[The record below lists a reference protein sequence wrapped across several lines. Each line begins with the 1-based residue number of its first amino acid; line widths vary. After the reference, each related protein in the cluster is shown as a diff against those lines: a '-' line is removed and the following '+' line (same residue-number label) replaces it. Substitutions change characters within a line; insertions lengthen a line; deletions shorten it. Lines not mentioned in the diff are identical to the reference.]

1 MTEVNNNS
9 TKQSGSRHW
18 VIFAKLAFGI
28 ALMAALIM
36 RVDLSALLHKIAGVD
51 IFYLTLMFIIP
62 HLMIGINT
70 LKWQIFLREL
80 GLRLNFNRLFGL
92 YLIATFFNNFLP
104 TMVGGDAVRAY
115 ALGRD
120 TQDASSVTAAT
131 FMERLVG
138 LAGLVSLVPLVL
150 FSTIVT
156 DQFPVVWLLAPASL
170 LGFALASA
178 MLLSSKFDPLW
189 RWLRNIKKLARLL
202 EFLGRTR
209 KAVYRAAQS
218 LRILLTTYLLSLLFY
233 VGAAGAVWAA
243 AMSLGANVSIG
254 YLIATVPL
262 VLVAGMLPVSL
273 NGLGITEA
281 GFALFLQLAGVP
293 LVDAIGVGL
302 LLRARLLVTG
312 LFGGLL
318 FLRYRSANT
327 DVPAAAE
334 R

>member
-1 MTEVNNNS
+1 
-9 TKQSGSRHW
+9 
-18 VIFAKLAFGI
+18 
-28 ALMAALIM
+28 MAALIVRADM
-36 RVDLSALLHKIAGVD
+36 SMLLQRIVSVDL
-51 IFYLTLMFIIP
+51 FYLAVMFVIP
-62 HLMIGINT
+62 HVMIGINT

-80 GLRLNFNRLFGL
+80 GLRIDFNRLFGL

-115 ALGRD
+115 ALGRETND
-120 TQDASSVTAAT
+120 ISSVTAAT

-138 LAGLVSLVPLVL
+138 FAGLVSLVPLVL

-156 DQFPVVWLLAPASL
+156 DRFPTVWLIAPACL

-178 MLLSSKFDPLW
+178 MLLSSRFDPLW
-189 RWLRNIKKLARLL
+189 RRLRSIRKLARLL
-202 EFLGRTR
+202 EFLARTR
-209 KAVYRAAQS
+209 KAVYRTAQS
-218 LRILLTTYLLSLLFY
+218 IQILLATYLLSLIFY

-243 AMSLGANVSIG
+243 AMSLGADVGIG

-281 GFALFLQLAGVP
+281 GFAIFLQLAGVP
-293 LVDAIGVGL
+293 LVDAVGVGL

-318 FLRYRSANT
+318 FLRYRSARANM
-327 DVPAAAE
+327 AIE

>member
-1 MTEVNNNS
+1 MTEADNTS
-9 TKQSGSRHW
+9 SKQRGSRNW
-18 VIFAKLAFGI
+18 VVYAKLTFGI
-28 ALMAALIM
+28 ALMTALIL
-36 RVDLSALLHKIAGVD
+36 RVDISTLLQSIAGVD
-51 IFYLTLMFIIP
+51 LFYLAVMFIIP
-62 HLMIGINT
+62 HIMIGLNT
-70 LKWQIFLREL
+70 FKWQIFLHEL
-80 GLRLNFNRLFGL
+80 GLRLNFNKLLGL

-115 ALGRD
+115 ALGKD
-120 TQDASSVTAAT
+120 TQDMSSVTAAT
-131 FMERLVG
+131 FMERLIG
-138 LAGLVSLVPLVL
+138 LTGLVTLVPLIL
-150 FSTIVT
+150 FS
-156 DQFPVVWLLAPASL
+156 PVVTERFPELWLLAPACFV
-170 LGFALASA
+170 GFTIASA

-189 RWLRNIKKLARLL
+189 RRLRNIRKLERLL
-202 EFLGRTR
+202 EFLARTR

-218 LRILLTTYLLSLLFY
+218 IHILIVTYLLSLIFY
-233 VGAAGAVWAA
+233 VCAAATVWAA
-243 AMSLGANVSIG
+243 AMCFGADVSIW

-312 LFGGLL
+312 LLGGWL
-318 FLRYRSANT
+318 FLQYKSASEK
-327 DVPAAAE
+327 VAIE

>member
-1 MTEVNNNS
+1 
-9 TKQSGSRHW
+9 
-18 VIFAKLAFGI
+18 
-28 ALMAALIM
+28 MAALIM
-36 RVDLSALLHKIAGVD
+36 RADLSALLQRFAAVD
-51 IFYLTLMFIIP
+51 FFYLALMFVIP
-62 HLMIGINT
+62 HIMIAINT

-80 GLRLNFNRLFGL
+80 GLHIAFNRLFGL

-115 ALGRD
+115 ALGRETKD
-120 TQDASSVTAAT
+120 ISSVTAAT
-131 FMERLVG
+131 FMERLIG
-138 LAGLVSLVPLVL
+138 FAGLVSLVPLVL

-156 DQFPVVWLLAPASL
+156 DRFPTVWLIAPACL

-178 MLLSSKFDPLW
+178 MLLSSTFDPLW
-189 RWLRNIKKLARLL
+189 RRLRGIRRLTRLL
-202 EFLGRTR
+202 EFLARTR
-209 KAVYRAAQS
+209 KAVYRTAQS
-218 LRILLTTYLLSLLFY
+218 IRILLATYSLSLIFY

-243 AMSLGANVSIG
+243 AMSLGADVSIG

-293 LVDAIGVGL
+293 LVDAVGVGL

-318 FLRYRSANT
+318 FLRYRSASSNEAIE
-327 DVPAAAE
+327 P
-334 R
+334 

>member
-1 MTEVNNNS
+1 MTEADNNA
-9 TKQSGSRHW
+9 TKQRGSRRW
-18 VIFAKLAFGI
+18 VVFAKLAFGI
-28 ALMAALIM
+28 ALMTALIM
-36 RVDLSALLHKIAGVD
+36 RVDVSTLWQKIVTVD
-51 IFYLTLMFIIP
+51 IFYLAIMFVIP

-70 LKWQIFLREL
+70 FKWQIFLREL
-80 GLRLNFNRLFGL
+80 GLHLKFNKLFGL

-115 ALGRD
+115 ALGQD

-131 FMERLVG
+131 FMERLIG
-138 LAGLVSLVPLVL
+138 FAGLVSLVPLVL

-156 DQFPVVWLLAPASL
+156 DRFPVVWLLAPVSL
-170 LGFALASA
+170 LGFAVAST

-189 RWLRNIKKLARLL
+189 RRLRNFQKLARLL
-202 EFLGRTR
+202 EFLARTR

-218 LRILLTTYLLSLLFY
+218 IQILIATYLLSLLFY
-233 VGAAGAVWAA
+233 VGAAATVWAA
-243 AMSLGANVSIG
+243 TISLGAEVSIW
-254 YLIATVPL
+254 YLMATVPL

-327 DVPAAAE
+327 SVATE

>member
-1 MTEVNNNS
+1 MTEANNSS
-9 TKQSGSRHW
+9 TKQSGSRRW

-36 RVDLSALLHKIAGVD
+36 RVDVSALLQKIADVD

-70 LKWQIFLREL
+70 FKWQIFLREL
-80 GLRLNFNRLFGL
+80 GLRLNFNKLFGL

-150 FSTIVT
+150 FSSIVT

-170 LGFALASA
+170 LGFALASV

-189 RWLRNIKKLARLL
+189 RRLRSIQKLAHLL
-202 EFLGRTR
+202 EFLARTR

-218 LRILLTTYLLSLLFY
+218 LRILLATYLLSLLFY
-233 VGAAGAVWAA
+233 VGAASAVWAA
-243 AMSLGANVSIG
+243 AMSLGANVNIG
-254 YLIATVPL
+254 YLMATVPL

-293 LVDAIGVGL
+293 LVDAVGVGL

-318 FLRYRSANT
+318 FLRYRSAST
-327 DVPAAAE
+327 DVPATAE